1 MNKGWKTYNDT
12 MPEYLADLDYF
23 KVTFNVAKEPVQTSG
38 DLKSG
43 QTGGQTGDQTGNFI
57 KPTKRQKDV
66 LILIEKNVFISRKE
80 LSHMLKINE
89 SAVQKHIDALK
100 QKGLIERIGGD
111 FGG

>member
-12 MPEYLADLDYF
+12 MPEYLAELDYF

-43 QTGGQTGDQTGNFI
+43 QTGGQTGNFI